1 MANHS
6 ILRWYGRS
14 CGGEYCDSCCLRI
27 PHIRIVINVIALE
40 SLQAVCQTLKKMEIE
55 PEIVC
60 MQVSRAEKAG
70 PYHLMKGENPV
81 YILSFGGMEV

>member
-1 MANHS
+1 MEE
-6 ILRWYGRS
+6 ILRQLLSQKSTYADRDQ
-14 CGGEYCDSCCLRI
+14 CDCTGKS
-27 PHIRIVINVIALE
+27 
-40 SLQAVCQTLKKMEIE
+40 SAVCQTLKKMEIE

-81 YILSFGGMEV
+81 YILSFGGAEA

>member
-1 MANHS
+1 M
-6 ILRWYGRS
+6 LT
-14 CGGEYCDSCCLRI
+14 
-27 PHIRIVINVIALE
+27 
-40 SLQAVCQTLKKMEIE
+40 SLAFIFLVGLSLAAVCQALKKMEIE

-81 YILSFGGMEV
+81 YILSFGGAEA